1 MIPAAFDEA
10 LIKTTTVRPACL
22 GKRELLVA
30 QRLAAPPDPVNGTDG
45 AREIGMRRGGDP
57 VFHGCRLTVDPVL
70 ELTDSPFQE
79 RVDKD
84 KEAVEGEPD
93 AGVDHAEKRCPIN
106 LVTTLHVA
114 VVPRSLQKNAF
125 DQRELF
131 LVQRRHLT
139 ERIAAMECEEQGK
152 LHPIE
157 QGVPCRKTKI
167 RGGNPPE
174 GGREVT
180 AISSRT
186 TYLLG
191 QPVVMK
197 LEQRFQE
204 AHLVPEVVVQGGLC
218 EPCAF
223 RDLLDTHGVMT
234 PGCKETESRFEQ
246 NRPRF
251 HVALYTDRY
260 RRANPYCTV
269 RRPSVE

>member
-1 MIPAAFDEA
+1 
-10 LIKTTTVRPACL
+10 
-22 GKRELLVA
+22 
-30 QRLAAPPDPVNGTDG
+30 
-45 AREIGMRRGGDP
+45 MRRGGDP

-106 LVTTLHVA
+106 LVTTLRVA

-152 LHPIE
+152 GIRSNRGSRVE
-157 QGVPCRKTKI
+157 KRKYAAAT
-167 RGGNPPE
+167 RLRVAG
-174 GGREVT
+174 EVT

-218 EPCAF
+218 DPCAF